1 MSEQAVG
8 HSGANVRRIARSG
21 GLNVLGAGFG
31 AVTGFGLTLV
41 LTNGLS
47 QGAAGTVFATTSLF
61 LIVTAVVQLGTESGM
76 VRWLPVLVATGRT
89 GRLGAVLRAGLLPT
103 LAMSCLVAGAVVAAA
118 PRVAGLIAGDGQLDV
133 VTSQVRLLAF
143 FLPLAACLNVVL
155 AATRGLRT
163 MRPTVLVE
171 SVGRSVLQLAAVA
184 AVTLLGARA
193 DVVVLAWAGPYVF
206 ALLVAGVWL
215 LALLRPLVRG
225 DGAPPDDDDHDADHR
240 EDPPTADAGGPGRS
254 VDAAGEPLGTWRQ
267 FWGYTGPRAVATI
280 AQTVLKRADVVMV
293 AALRSPEEAAVYAA
307 ASRFVTLGQ
316 VGVQALQQALSPQL
330 SAMFAR
336 GDTEGAREVYQV
348 TTLWAV
354 VMAWPVYLACA
365 VLAPVV
371 LQVFGDGYTEG
382 APVVVLLALAM
393 LVAVA
398 SGSVDTVIL
407 MSGRSWLSLANTLI
421 TLVINVSLNLLLIP
435 PFGLVGAGIAWA
447 VAIVV
452 RNVLPLV
459 QIRRSLGMSPFGP
472 GTGTVAGAALLL
484 VGAVPG
490 AVAVAGA
497 ATPLVVLATALGG
510 LAYLAVVLR
519 MRRRLHLA
527 ELVGALRRR
536 GGRGGPRDGAR
547 DSRTGDHAR

>member
-1 MSEQAVG
+1 MAGGPAVSASAAPPAA
-8 HSGANVRRIARSG
+8 HVRRIARSG

-31 AVTGFGLTLV
+31 ALTGFGLTVV

-76 VRWLPVLVATGRT
+76 VRWLPVLLATGST

-103 LAMSCLVAGAVVAAA
+103 LVLSCLVAGAVVAVAPLVAA
-118 PRVAGLIAGDGQLDV
+118 LVADEGQLEV
-133 VTSQVRLLAF
+133 VTSQVRLLAY
-143 FLPLAACLNVVL
+143 FLPVAACLNVVL

-171 SVGRSVLQLAAVA
+171 SVGRSLLQLAVVA

-225 DGAPPDDDDHDADHR
+225 DGVRKDEDRPAPDEAGAGRQVLEAD
-240 EDPPTADAGGPGRS
+240 
-254 VDAAGEPLGTWRQ
+254 GEPVGTWRQ

-293 AALRSPEEAAVYAA
+293 AALRSPAEAAVYAA

-330 SAMFAR
+330 SALFAR

-348 TTLWAV
+348 TALWSI

-371 LQVFGDGYTEG
+371 LTVFGDGYSEG
-382 APVVVLLALAM
+382 APVVVLLSLAM

-407 MSGRSWLSLANTLI
+407 MSGRSLLSLGNTLV
-421 TLVINVSLNLLLIP
+421 TLALNVLLNLLLIP
-435 PFGLVGAGIAWA
+435 SLGLVGAGVAWA
-447 VAIVV
+447 AAIVV

-459 QIRRSLGMSPFGP
+459 QIRRSMGMSPFGP
-472 GTGTVAGAALLL
+472 GTATVAGSALLL
-484 VGAVPG
+484 VGVLPG
-490 AVAVAGA
+490 LVAVLDAS
-497 ATPLVVLATALGG
+497 TPLVLAATVTGG
-510 LAYLAVVLR
+510 LLYLAVVVR
-519 MRRRLHLA
+519 MRKQLHLG
-527 ELVGALRRR
+527 ELAGALRRR
-536 GGRGGPRDGAR
+536 GT
-547 DSRTGDHAR
+547 SRRPMPSAGDADHAE